1 MNPSHQNQ
9 MKLNDRELAIVLASL
24 RIAQST
30 KYGNQLAISS
40 MPQLM
45 GQPEVKAEEIDK
57 LCQKINK

>member
-1 MNPSHQNQ
+1 
-9 MKLNDRELAIVLASL
+9 MKLNDRELAITLASL
-24 RIAQST
+24 RIAQGF
-30 KYGNQLAISS
+30 KYGDQLAISS